1 MQPTLQRLKL
11 CAALSALAYEP
22 HIAARYRAE
31 LELHGLELAGFIH
44 DASTDTEGFI
54 AANAEEIFVAFRG
67 TTTIQD
73 WMTDAKVRTESP
85 MWWRVNGD
93 SITPS
98 EGLKRARVHRGFLDC
113 LWRVNSSTR
122 HTLQRLRSV
131 DQQLVITGHSLGG
144 ALAMLLALD
153 LEDLF
158 EPVNQVITFGQPRAG
173 DAAFARYYNSLLI
186 AKTFRVVNDLD
197 AITRLPSWFMGY
209 RHAGTELFI
218 DCWDRL
224 NVAPCLAYKLLSDV
238 CSFFLHLEERR
249 LGMATDHF
257 MGRYISALN
266 TLRGAGATGE
276 SGNSPHQD
284 SGSPSA
290 SHFSNHQGD
299 AR

>member
-11 CAALSALAYEP
+11 CAALSVLSYEP

-44 DASTDTEGFI
+44 DAETDTEGFI
-54 AANAEEIFVAFRG
+54 AANAEEIFVVFRG
-67 TTTIQD
+67 TNSLRD
-73 WMTDAKVRTESP
+73 WLTDAQVRRVAP
-85 MWWRVNGD
+85 MTSMELG
-93 SITPS
+93 
-98 EGLKRARVHRGFLDC
+98 GVHRGFDKAAVTVLESI
-113 LWRVNSSTR
+113 LGHASA
-122 HTLQRLRSV
+122 LR
-131 DQQLVITGHSLGG
+131 DQQQRALTITGHSLGG
-144 ALAMLLALD
+144 ALAMVAAMY
-153 LEDLF
+153 LEDRE
-158 EPVNQVITFGQPRAG
+158 EPVNEVITFGQPRVG
-173 DAAFARYYNSLLI
+173 DGGWRHGYNHLLGH
-186 AKTFRVVNDLD
+186 TTWRVVNDTD

-257 MGRYISALN
+257 MGRYLSALN

-290 SHFSNHQGD
+290 SHFSTKEGNQE
-299 AR
+299 